1 MNQRDRAN
9 ILMVDDQPG
18 KLMSYEVILKE
29 LDENLIQARSATEAL
44 DHLLRTDVAVVL
56 MDVSMPE
63 IDGFELADM
72 IRQHPRFQ
80 KTAIIFISAVHLTD
94 LDRIRG
100 YKSGAVDY
108 ISVPVI
114 PELLRAKVSVF
125 AELYRKTRQLE
136 RLNNQLQERVQERSL
151 QLGHS
156 EAQFRNLADSIP
168 QLAWMA
174 DAEGRGV
181 WFNERWSAFTG
192 CSHDELLDS
201 GWDHL
206 RHPEHVDRV
215 FRSFGQAIGTNAPW
229 EDTFPLRNAD
239 GEYRWFL
246 WRAVPLF
253 DSQGGLERWF
263 GTGTDITAQIKA
275 EEQVRTLNAQLQE
288 RVAELEAIM
297 QVLPVGVAI
306 SHDPEGQVVT
316 ANLALSQLLGV
327 APGENI
333 SSRIDPSNPDSL
345 RVFKDGHLLPLTD
358 YPLVRAASAAQPT
371 GSLELELW
379 RPDGGPVYLQ
389 SSANPLFS
397 HDMKVRGAVGAFI
410 DVTER
415 KRLEDLLRERAELL
429 ELATEAI
436 FVRQASGELLYW
448 NSGAEDLY
456 GWRREE
462 VIGKK
467 IHDVLQ
473 TCFPVDFGIINDTLL
488 ETGRWNG
495 QLVQTTRDG
504 REVTVACRKAL
515 KATGNAILE
524 INRDITSQMKA
535 EEALRNAE
543 RLAAM
548 GRVAGIIAHEINNPL
563 EAITNTFYL
572 LRDHPSLDEEARYF
586 ARLGEEELIRV
597 AHITR
602 QTLGFYRESK
612 AAVDISVS
620 TLIDEIL
627 DLQLRRPEFRN
638 VRLEKRYS
646 TPGNIKGF
654 PVELKQVFLN
664 LIGNA
669 VQAMPDGGTLRLHVF
684 RLLPHHRR
692 GGDVCVTICDTGTGI
707 DPAHAKH
714 LFEPFFTTK
723 SVKGTGLGL
732 WISKGIVQKY
742 GGSIRFRS
750 LEYQGR
756 HITCFQV
763 TLPEADDRATPP
775 SEPSQPQE
783 VAASIRTN

>member
-1 MNQRDRAN
+1 
-9 ILMVDDQPG
+9 MVDDQPG
-18 KLMSYEVILKE
+18 KLMSYEVILKD
-29 LDENLIQARSATEAL
+29 LDETLIQARSATEAL
-44 DHLLRTDVAVVL
+44 EQLLRHDIAVVL

-80 KTAIIFISAVHLTD
+80 KTAIIFISAVHLSD
-94 LDRIRG
+94 LDRIRA

-108 ISVPVI
+108 ISVPVV
-114 PELLRAKVSVF
+114 PEVLRAKVSVF
-125 AELYRKTRQLE
+125 AELHRKTRQLE
-136 RLNNQLQERVQERSL
+136 RLNSQLEERVQERSA
-151 QLGHS
+151 QLGQS

-174 DAEGRGV
+174 DADGRGV
-181 WFNERWSAFTG
+181 WFNQRWCDFTG
-192 CSHDELLDS
+192 CSHDELLHS

-206 RHPEHVDRV
+206 RHPEHVGRV
-215 FRSFGQAIGTNAPW
+215 LESIRKAIHTKSAW
-229 EDTFPLRNAD
+229 EDTFPLRNAA

-253 DSQGGLERWF
+253 GAESKLQRWF
-263 GTGTDITAQIKA
+263 GTGTDITAQIEA
-275 EEQVRTLNAQLQE
+275 EEQVRSLNAQLQE

-306 SHDPEGQVVT
+306 SHDLEGSVVT
-316 ANLALSQLLGV
+316 ANLALSKLLGV

-333 SSRIDPSNPDSL
+333 SSTVDPSNPHSL
-345 RVFKDGHLLPLTD
+345 KIFTNGHRLPITD
-358 YPLVRAASAAQPT
+358 YPLVRAASTAQPT
-371 GSLELELW
+371 GSLELEIW
-379 RPDGGPVYLQ
+379 RPDTGPVYLQ
-389 SSANPLFS
+389 ASASPLFS
-397 HDMKVRGAVGAFI
+397 HDNKVRGSVGAFI

-436 FVRQASGELLYW
+436 FVRHTNGQLLYW

-462 VIGKK
+462 VIGKN
-467 IHDVLQ
+467 IHDVLH
-473 TCFPVDFGIINDTLL
+473 TKFPVDFAVINDTLL

-495 QLVQTTRDG
+495 QLVQTTREG
-504 REVTVACRKAL
+504 RELTVACRKAL

-524 INRDITSQMKA
+524 INRDITSQLKA

-627 DLQLRRPEFRN
+627 ELQVRRPEFKN
-638 VRLEKRYS
+638 IKLEKRYS
-646 TPGNIKGF
+646 TGGHIKGF

-669 VQAMPDGGTLRLHVF
+669 VQAMPDGGTLRLHVY
-684 RLLPHHRR
+684 RLAPQHRR
-692 GGDVCVTICDTGTGI
+692 GGEVCITICDTGTGI
-707 DPAHAKH
+707 DPANAKH

-750 LEYQGR
+750 LEYQGG

-763 TLPEADDRATPP
+763 TLPESEDHDSSSKDTPN
-775 SEPSQPQE
+775 SQE
-783 VAASIRTN
+783 VGATGSIH